1 MNSVRAVIVEDE
13 LIAAEF
19 LKDILEKEGV
29 NVIGVVDTGRE
40 AIALCIKEKPDVV
53 FMDIMLRDNISGSE
67 AAVEISYK
75 VPETRIIF
83 LTAYSDPE
91 MIDYAVESKAAGYL
105 SKPYNETEIIATMRL
120 ALARA
125 PQAQTQTTHSPS
137 SGEPKVEEEETI
149 DLIDGYT
156 YNTRHNRLLK
166 EGQEVEMGPKALK
179 LIALLSRHPNVS
191 VSNEQIM
198 LHVWGEIVNDKTL
211 RSLLFRIRAA
221 TSENL
226 IKNVSGTGYMIRSQ

>member
-1 MNSVRAVIVEDE
+1 MSSVRVVIVEDE

-19 LKDILEKEGV
+19 LKDILEREGV
-29 NVIGVVDTGRE
+29 EVVDVVDTGKD
-40 AIALCIKEKPDVV
+40 AISLCIKEKPDVV

-67 AAVEISYK
+67 AAVEISRR

-120 ALARA
+120 ALARH
-125 PQAQTQTTHSPS
+125 QQT
-137 SGEPKVEEEETI
+137 EVPKDTVKTDEQEYV

-156 YNTRHNRLLK
+156 YNTLYNRLLK
-166 EGQEVEMGPKALK
+166 EGQEVEIGPKALK
-179 LIALLSRHPNVS
+179 LIELLSRHPDVS

-198 LHVWGEIVNDKTL
+198 LHVWGEIVNDRTL

-221 TSENL
+221 TSDTL
-226 IKNVSGTGYMIRSQ
+226 IKNVSGTGYMICSH

>member
-1 MNSVRAVIVEDE
+1 MNTVRAVIVEDE
-13 LIAAEF
+13 LIAAAF
-19 LKDILEKEGV
+19 LKDILEREGV
-29 NVIGVVDTGRE
+29 EVVDVVDRGKD
-40 AIALCIKEKPDVV
+40 AISLCTKEKPDVV

-67 AAVEISYK
+67 AAVEISRK
-75 VPETRIIF
+75 LPETRIIF

-105 SKPYNETEIIATMRL
+105 SKPYNEAEIIATMRL
-120 ALARA
+120 ALARN
-125 PQAQTQTTHSPS
+125 QQTQTVHSPS
-137 SGEPKVEEEETI
+137 SDESKADEQENI

-156 YNTRHNRLLK
+156 YSTAYNRLMK
-166 EGQEVEMGPKALK
+166 DGQEVELGPKALK
-179 LIALLSRHPNVS
+179 LIGLLSRHPNVS

-221 TSENL
+221 TSEDL
-226 IKNVSGTGYMIRSQ
+226 IKNVSGTGYMIRSSY

>member
-1 MNSVRAVIVEDE
+1 MNTIRAVIVEDE

-19 LKDILEKEGV
+19 LKDILEREGV
-29 NVIGVVDTGRE
+29 EVIDVADTGKD
-40 AIALCIKEKPDVV
+40 AISLCIKEKPDVV

-67 AAVEISYK
+67 AAVEISRR
-75 VPETRIIF
+75 VPQTRIIF

-120 ALARA
+120 ALARNPQNQATHA
-125 PQAQTQTTHSPS
+125 PLSEQ
-137 SGEPKVEEEETI
+137 PKSDEEETV

-156 YNTRHNRLLK
+156 YNRVYNRLLK
-166 EGQEVEMGPKALK
+166 DGLEVEMGPKALK
-179 LIALLSRHPNVS
+179 LIGLLSRHPNVS

-221 TSENL
+221 TSEDL
-226 IKNVSGTGYMIRSQ
+226 IKNVSGTGYMICSC